1 MMDWRYGDQGSSAF
15 GLIGGGVMMILF
27 VVLAIWVV
35 RQLTRPHDQAHA
47 ERGPSPLEVL
57 DQRFA
62 RGEMPL
68 EDYTRDREALKKAI
82 NGK

>member
-1 MMDWRYGDQGSSAF
+1 MMDWRYGDQGGNAF
-15 GLIGGGVMMILF
+15 GWVAGGVMMILF

-35 RQLTRPHDQAHA
+35 RQLAKDYIQP

-57 DQRFA
+57 DHRFA

-68 EDYTRDREALKKAI
+68 EDYTRDREVLRKAI
-82 NGK
+82 RGK